1 MEQKNR
7 IEIAGKIV
15 EIGETKTFGKFSKKQ
30 VVLETDG
37 KYPDYIPFSFK
48 NDAIGLLDG
57 YKAGDVVTICGFVNG
72 RKWVKKDSN
81 GNAVQP
87 PMYFLEVSAAS
98 ITEGV
103 AASGGD
109 AQASEAEESDPDD
122 MPF

>member
-1 MEQKNR
+1 MEQQNR
-7 IEIAGKIV
+7 ITIAGKIV

-72 RKWVKKDSN
+72 RKWVKKDAN
-81 GNAVQP
+81 GKAVQP

-98 ITEGV
+98 INEGV
-103 AASGGD
+103 SDSGNT
-109 AQASEAEESDPDD
+109 QEAEVEESDIDD